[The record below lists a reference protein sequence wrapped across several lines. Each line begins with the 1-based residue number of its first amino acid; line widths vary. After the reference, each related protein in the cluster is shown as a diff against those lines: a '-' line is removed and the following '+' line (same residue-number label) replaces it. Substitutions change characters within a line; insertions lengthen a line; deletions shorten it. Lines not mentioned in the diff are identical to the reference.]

1 MFAPAYSTI
10 NARRLSPI
18 HNHPHSDRKEGNAST
33 SPLALQQKINTIAR
47 LNLREQDVDIC
58 AC

>member
-10 NARRLSPI
+10 NSRRLSPI
-18 HNHPHSDRKEGNAST
+18 LSHPHSPTSEASPSP